1 MPKEVH
7 YFLFSREE
15 TVNALFGYYWL
26 MTPPPRADRGVS
38 ASLQKSDMGITATL
52 RVQSTATDKTEFVK
66 FDSDQVLSAL
76 VLYCQERR
84 IPLAAREQDPRAV
97 RRTDRANDHP
107 EPRQRPA
114 RGIGRQGPLHRRRH
128 RSLAQEPRLTGAA
141 AASRRNPRLRA
152 ARRTGIPSAFSGE

>member
-84 IPLAAREQDPRAV
+84 IPLAARANKILEQFGEQIALMTTLNLGNARPEASGDKV
-97 RRTDRANDHP
+97 RYTDDAI
-107 EPRQRPA
+107 E
-114 RGIGRQGPLHRRRH
+114 
-128 RSLAQEPRLTGAA
+128 
-141 AASRRNPRLRA
+141 ASRKNLA
-152 ARRTGIPSAFSGE
+152 

>member
-38 ASLQKSDMGITATL
+38 ANFQKGDAGICAVL
-52 RVQSTATDKTEFVK
+52 KVQATATDKTEFVK
-66 FDSDQVLSAL
+66 FDADQVLSAL

-84 IPLAAREQDPRAV
+84 IPLSA
-97 RRTDRANDHP
+97 RANKILEQFGEQIALLTTLNLGQARP
-107 EPRQRPA
+107 EA
-114 RGIGRQGPLHRRRH
+114 
-128 RSLAQEPRLTGAA
+128 TGDKVRYTDEALE
-141 AASRRNPRLRA
+141 ASRKNV
-152 ARRTGIPSAFSGE
+152 G

>member
-15 TVNALFGYYWL
+15 TINALFGYYWL

-38 ASLQKSDMGITATL
+38 ANLQRGDNGITGVLKVESIGTGK
-52 RVQSTATDKTEFVK
+52 TDLVK

-84 IPLAAREQDPRAV
+84 IPLAARANKLLEQFGEQVALMTTLNLGSARPEASDDKV
-97 RRTDRANDHP
+97 RY
-107 EPRQRPA
+107 
-114 RGIGRQGPLHRRRH
+114 
-128 RSLAQEPRLTGAA
+128 
-141 AASRRNPRLRA
+141 
-152 ARRTGIPSAFSGE
+152 

>member
-38 ASLQKSDMGITATL
+38 ASLQKGDMGITATL
-52 RVQSTATDKTEFVK
+52 RVQSTATDKAEFVK

-84 IPLAAREQDPRAV
+84 IPLAARANKILEQFGQQIALLTTLNLGSARPEASDDKVRYTDDAV
-97 RRTDRANDHP
+97 
-107 EPRQRPA
+107 E
-114 RGIGRQGPLHRRRH
+114 
-128 RSLAQEPRLTGAA
+128 
-141 AASRRNPRLRA
+141 ASRKNLA
-152 ARRTGIPSAFSGE
+152 